1 MLVFQHITKQT
12 SPRINLTSIHF
23 RGKDSPSVN
32 KFVDKNIFVNYS
44 FHSVV
49 KNLAQGEVF
58 FVRVCKKM

>member
-1 MLVFQHITKQT
+1 MLVFQDITKQT

-23 RGKDSPSVN
+23 RVKDSPSVN

-49 KNLAQGEVF
+49 KTLAQGEVF